1 MRGTE
6 LEIIA
11 ILCARTCGNASTG
24 ASQVKYFA
32 SQLTNHIY
40 FLKEDY
46 YV

>member
-6 LEIIA
+6 LEVIA
-11 ILCARTCGNASTG
+11 FLC

-32 SQLTNHIY
+32 SQLTNYIY